1 MRFFLRFFVTS
12 GIIYLLIQFQ
22 YLSGVSLNAGIS
34 SLLVFIFI
42 LGLVN
47 LVVGWILRL
56 ITLPIRFLSLGL
68 IGFII
73 SVIVVKITDE
83 FVVGV
88 TLNGW
93 TPILII
99 ALVMGIVSAMF
110 A

>member
-1 MRFFLRFFVTS
+1 
-12 GIIYLLIQFQ
+12 
-22 YLSGVSLNAGIS
+22 
-34 SLLVFIFI
+34 
-42 LGLVN
+42 
-47 LVVGWILRL
+47 
-56 ITLPIRFLSLGL
+56 LSLGL